1 MAQITSL
8 NGFRSLIHLESFIN
22 HQYGTFPSPFD
33 LVVQEL
39 PYLIRAQEIAGW
51 LRTEDFSIV

>member
-39 PYLIRAQEIAGW
+39 PYLIRAQEIAG
-51 LRTEDFSIV
+51 